1 VIVFATLEITE
12 QLLASLINS
21 GPFGA
26 IVLWFMWR
34 DGKKLDTM
42 TEALNHLIQMAQI
55 EVMTRPNLQERIKDE
70 VEELMTALE
79 ERRKGK

>member
-1 VIVFATLEITE
+1 MTLTIAQLTDQLIT
-12 QLLASLINS
+12 SLINS

-42 TEALNHLIQMAQI
+42 TEALNHLIQMSAI
-55 EVMTRPNLQERIKDE
+55 DVMARPHLLQHTKDE
-70 VEELMTALE
+70 VEALVAAVE
-79 ERRKGK
+79 ARRKGK